1 MGERVNWGKESE
13 RENEG
18 DDEEWKEGVQG
29 MEDREEGNR
38 EKEGNEGDKRTRGEG
53 VSNSEKE

>member
-1 MGERVNWGKESE
+1 MNWGKESE

-38 EKEGNEGDKRTRGEG
+38 EKEGNEGDKRTRGGG